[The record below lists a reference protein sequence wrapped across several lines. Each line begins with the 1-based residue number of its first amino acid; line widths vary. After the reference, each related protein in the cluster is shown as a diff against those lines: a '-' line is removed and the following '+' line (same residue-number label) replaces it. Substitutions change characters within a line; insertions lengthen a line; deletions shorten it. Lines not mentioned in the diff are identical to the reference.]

1 VTRKD
6 TNFRSDIVAL
16 RALAVI
22 LVMLSHFQ
30 IPGFGFGFIGV
41 DIFFV
46 ISGFLITRILYR
58 EFVFSD
64 LNDPSKSFLSL
75 TSFYLR
81 RIRRLLPAAITVI
94 ALVNVVSFF
103 LLNSEARANL
113 LENSKWSLLFFAN
126 VAFLRSESD
135 YFQQD
140 SEPSMLLHFWSLS
153 IEEQFYFV
161 WPLLFLIAASLN
173 KFKFRKKYFR
183 FNNRLL
189 LLISVASIASFTFL
203 QVGFRTAPAEA
214 YFSIF
219 TRAWELGVGG
229 FFGVLAFHKRRET
242 VFSSLELY
250 SPLIGSL
257 VFSAFVMTDSNWA
270 TYVAIPVFATG
281 FFLFA
286 GQENHH
292 AKGRNIGHP
301 KLLSKP
307 VMFIG
312 TISYSLYLVHW
323 PIFVVFD
330 SLDTSYGTFLRLCLI
345 PISIFLA
352 FLLWKFVE
360 IPFQSIPLPKTGFW
374 DASIFNFLKI
384 RKYWIGTLTFIL
396 VGSIYLV
403 TYPSASYNFFP
414 RNSVDSRVA
423 LDPNLKKYS
432 DYQSNLITNSQSSAE
447 EQTQNNDLS
456 LVESDAN
463 VATLTSDHVAN
474 LKKSI
479 NLTTLSEQT
488 ANMLKN
494 LNKNVSP
501 FEATSCTYQDTKIPP
516 NCSINGTSVSSKTV
530 ALIGDSKMGHFAQP
544 LIDYFIE
551 KGWRIE
557 PMILDGCILSSPE
570 LSSSK
575 NCLERSQ
582 WVLNKIATAKYDL
595 VISAEWP
602 ARGNS
607 GYQNIFYQSI
617 KRNSNYLIILQT
629 NSKTQGP
636 IECISDRNTY
646 KLDCQIVN
654 KDLIPD
660 WRAALSFK
668 ASLESK
674 NTSVINSQEWICVEN
689 ICPYVF
695 EDVLITRDGSHLTY
709 TFVKK
714 IERLIYATLDSIGPW

>member
-1 VTRKD
+1 VARKD
-6 TNFRSDIVAL
+6 TNFRSDIVGL
-16 RALAVI
+16 RALAVT
-22 LVMLSHFQ
+22 LVMLAHFQ
-30 IPGFGFGFIGV
+30 IPFFGFGFIGV

-58 EFVFSD
+58 DFVSSN
-64 LNDPSKSFLSL
+64 LEDPSKSFLSL

-81 RIRRLLPAAITVI
+81 RIRRLLPAAFTVI

-140 SEPSMLLHFWSLS
+140 REPSMLLHFWSLS

-189 LLISVASIASFTFL
+189 LLISVASMASFAFL
-203 QVGFRTAPAEA
+203 QVGFQTAPAEA

-250 SPLIGSL
+250 TPLIGSL

-286 GQENHH
+286 GQDNHH

-301 KLLSKP
+301 KILSKP

-323 PIFVVFD
+323 PIFIVFD
-330 SLDTSYGTFLRLCLI
+330 SLDTSYGAVARLCLI

-414 RNSVDSRVA
+414 SNSVDSRVA

-432 DYQSNLITNSQSSAE
+432 DYQSNLITNSQSLAE

-456 LVESDAN
+456 LLETDAN
-463 VATLTSDHVAN
+463 VATLTNDHVAN
-474 LKKSI
+474 LKKAI
-479 NLTTLSEQT
+479 NLTTLSTQT
-488 ANMLKN
+488 ADMLKN
-494 LNKNVSP
+494 VKKNISP
-501 FEATSCTYQDTKIPP
+501 FEASPCTYQDTEIPP
-516 NCSINGTSVSSKTV
+516 NCSIGGSSVQSKSV
-530 ALIGDSKMGHFAQP
+530 ALIGDSKMSHFAQP
-544 LIDYFIE
+544 LINYFTK

-557 PMILDGCILSSPE
+557 PLIMDGCVLSAPE
-570 LSSSK
+570 LSDMK

-582 WVLNKIATAKYDL
+582 WVLNKIATAEYDL

-602 ARGNS
+602 ANRISEYRRNFYKSIQQNS
-607 GYQNIFYQSI
+607 
-617 KRNSNYLIILQT
+617 KYLIVLQT

-636 IECISDRNTY
+636 IDCVSNKNTY

-654 KDLIPD
+654 KDLVPD
-660 WRAALSFK
+660 WRAALSYMS
-668 ASLESK
+668 SLKSK

>member
-1 VTRKD
+1 M
-6 TNFRSDIVAL
+6 
-16 RALAVI
+16 LA
-22 LVMLSHFQ
+22 HFQ
-30 IPGFGFGFIGV
+30 IPYFGFGFIGV

-58 EFVFSD
+58 DFVFSD

-75 TSFYLR
+75 SSFYLR
-81 RIRRLLPAAITVI
+81 RIRRLLPAAFTVI
-94 ALVNVVSFF
+94 AMVNVVSFF

-173 KFKFRKKYFR
+173 KFKFRRKYFR

-189 LLISVASIASFTFL
+189 LLITVTSIASFSFL

-229 FFGVLAFHKRRET
+229 FFGVLAFHKKRET
-242 VFSSLELY
+242 VFSYLELY

-286 GQENHH
+286 GQDN
-292 AKGRNIGHP
+292 RLSMRQNIVHP
-301 KLLSKP
+301 KILSKP

-330 SLDTSYGTFLRLCLI
+330 SLDTSYGTFFRLCLI

-360 IPFQSIPLPKTGFW
+360 IPFQTIPLPKTGFW

-403 TYPSASYNFFP
+403 TYPSASYKFFS
-414 RNSVDSRVA
+414 RNSVDLRAA

-432 DYQSNLITNSQSSAE
+432 DYQSNLISNSQSSAE
-447 EQTQNNDLS
+447 EQTQNNDLF
-456 LVESDAN
+456 LVGSDAN

-474 LKKSI
+474 LKKAI
-479 NLTTLSEQT
+479 DLTTLSTQT
-488 ANMLKN
+488 ATMLKN
-494 LNKNVSP
+494 LDKNISP
-501 FEATSCTYQDTKIPP
+501 FESSLCDSQQTEIPP
-516 NCSINGTSVSSKTV
+516 NCSITGTSVRSQSV

-544 LIDYFIE
+544 LIDYFTK
-551 KGWRIE
+551 KGWRID
-557 PMILDGCILSSPE
+557 PMVMDGCIISSPE
-570 LSSSK
+570 LFK
-575 NCLERSQ
+575 KETCIKRSQ
-582 WVLNKIATAKYDL
+582 WVANKIATAKYDL

-602 ARGNS
+602 AGVSEYKRNFFKSIQQSS
-607 GYQNIFYQSI
+607 GY
-617 KRNSNYLIILQT
+617 LVVLQT
-629 NSKTQGP
+629 NSKTKRP
-636 IECISDRNTY
+636 IDCISDKNTY
-646 KLDCQIVN
+646 KLDCQIVD
-654 KDLIPD
+654 KDLVPD
-660 WRAALSFK
+660 WRATLNFM

-674 NTSVINSQEWICVEN
+674 NTSVINSQKWICVEN
-689 ICPYVF
+689 VCPYVF
-695 EDVLITRDGSHLTY
+695 DDVLVTRDGSHLTY
-709 TFVKK
+709 SFVKK
-714 IERLIYATLDSIGPW
+714 IEPLIYASLDSILPS